1 MPAVGYGAV
10 EGPSGAGEAL
20 ADEPEGSTEETE
32 GWRRVTLA
40 VEEGRRLLPKLSFNN
55 GPREP
60 EWHSNGTIV
69 GLLVDVGG
77 TSGYYM
83 FLIVTMFFGLEA
95 NKDELLSCTVGSG
108 DGQLKTWPQACFC
121 EYTKAHLL
129 VFPTLSVSVVL
140 GIMARDL
147 LQKRLYYGL
156 LRNGGV
162 VDFHHNKV
170 FKDSLVLLLIVNY
183 LHVVGH
189 LALMYW
195 VGRVAANS
203 PPEDDLTSISDP
215 GFFRHQADAMGKRF
229 SLESGNFHAL
239 GFLWGTV
246 MIPGTL
252 VVVFVFLGY
261 DIGKTL
267 VPLSLYVHGLND
279 SESPQS
285 SLQALSVFRDA
296 SAKAVVENPSGLVAA
311 ASGSDL
317 DTQYRAV
324 VEAASQVP
332 PSQDLE
338 GPSIGLSGAMWP
350 AALLLR
356 SNTPDSDAR
365 TFRWLWLALASVSI
379 SMMVFGTLTLGPQLV
394 KDLRRAADEG
404 KQQVFAQTPVLVCG
418 ILLVCSMVKQFFDTF
433 FSYRPVKRR
442 LACEGQETPIDAF
455 STAREAP
462 EAADAGGPES
472 HKTK

>member
-20 ADEPEGSTEETE
+20 ADEPEGTTEETE

-129 VFPTLSVSVVL
+129 VFPLLSLSVVL
-140 GIMARDL
+140 VIMGRDL

-162 VDFHHNKV
+162 VGFSQNKA
-170 FKDSLVLLLIVNY
+170 FSDSLVLLLIVNY

-195 VGRVAANS
+195 VGHVAAYS
-203 PPEDDLTSISDP
+203 PSEDETSMMAP
-215 GFFRHQADAMGKRF
+215 GFFRHQEDVMR
-229 SLESGNFHAL
+229 GNLHAL

-246 MIPGTL
+246 LIPGTL

-261 DIGKTL
+261 DIEKTL
-267 VPLSLYVHGLND
+267 VPLSLYVHGLNG
-279 SESPQS
+279 SEPP
-285 SLQALSVFRDA
+285 LSAFRDA
-296 SAKAVVENPSGLVAA
+296 STKAVVEDPSGLVAA
-311 ASGSDL
+311 ASGSEL
-317 DTQYRAV
+317 NTQYRVV

-332 PSQDLE
+332 PAQDLE
-338 GPSIGLSGAMWP
+338 GPAIGLHGALWP
-350 AALLLR
+350 VALLLR
-356 SNTPDSDAR
+356 PSTPDRDAQN
-365 TFRWLWLALASVSI
+365 FRWLWLALAGVSI

-394 KDLRRAADEG
+394 KDLRLAADEG
-404 KQQVFAQTPVLVCG
+404 KRQVFAQTPVLACG
-418 ILLVCSMVKQFFDTF
+418 ILLVCSVVKQFVDTL
-433 FSYRPVKRR
+433 FSYLPVKRR
-442 LACEGQETPIDAF
+442 PAGKGQEAPIDAF

-462 EAADAGGPES
+462 AAAGAGGAES
-472 HKTK
+472 HKTE